1 MKNEII
7 AGLDLG
13 TTKVACIIANVS
25 EKDSIEIIGI
35 GVTPSSGLRRG
46 MVVNLKK
53 TTESVRHAINE
64 AEKVAGI
71 KLTQVYTG
79 IAGDHIRSQT
89 SRGVIAISKPTKEIS
104 KMDIDRVIEQ
114 AKAVSIP
121 MDREIIHAIPQGF
134 IVDDQPGIKDP
145 AGMSGVRLE
154 ADVHIVT
161 GAVTSAQNIYRSVE
175 KAGVQVRDLVLQP
188 IASSYAVVDPE
199 EKELGVALIDV
210 GGGTTDAALFYDD
223 TIRGTFVI
231 GLGGVN
237 VTNDIAVGLRTPRIY
252 AEEIKKEYGVAKNN
266 LVSDT
271 EMIDV
276 PGIGGRPNRK
286 IKRKILASII
296 QPRLEEI
303 FTLVY
308 RELRKSNYMDLI
320 SGGIVLTGGTAKMEG
335 IEELAESI
343 FGLPTRV
350 GIPNDIGGIADMV
363 KDPIHATGV
372 GLVLYGHEYR
382 GRDGIGRP
390 GIDGSL
396 FTKIFE
402 RMKRWLME

>member
-13 TTKVACIIANVS
+13 TTKVACIIANVT

-35 GVTPSSGLRRG
+35 GVTPSNGLRRG
-46 MVVNLKK
+46 IVVNIEK

-71 KLTQVYTG
+71 KLTHVYTG

-89 SRGVIAISKPTKEIS
+89 SRGVIAISRPTKEIS

-121 MDREIIHAIPQGF
+121 MDREIIHAIPQDF

-210 GGGTTDAALFYDD
+210 GGGTTDAALFYDG

-231 GLGGVN
+231 GLAGVN

-252 AEEIKKEYGVAKNN
+252 AEEIKKEYGVARDS

-308 RELRKSNYMDLI
+308 RELHKSDYMDLI

-343 FGLPTRV
+343 FGLSTRV
-350 GIPNDIGGIADMV
+350 GIPNGVGGIADMV

-382 GRDGIGRP
+382 GRDGIERS
-390 GIDGSL
+390 GIDSSL

-402 RMKRWLME
+402 RMKRWLIE

>member
-13 TTKVACIIANVS
+13 TTKVACIIANVIQ
-25 EKDSIEIIGI
+25 KNNVEIIGLGI
-35 GVTPSSGLRRG
+35 SPSTGLRRG
-46 MVVNLKK
+46 IVVNLER
-53 TTESVRHAINE
+53 TTESVRNAVNE
-64 AEKVAGI
+64 AEKMAGI
-71 KLTQVYTG
+71 KLTQAYTG
-79 IAGDHIRSQT
+79 IAGDHIRGQT
-89 SRGVIAISKPTKEIS
+89 SRGVIAISRPTKEIS
-104 KMDIDRVIEQ
+104 KSDIDRVIEQ

-175 KAGVQVRDLVLQP
+175 KAGIQVRDLVLQP
-188 IASSYAVVDPE
+188 IASSYAVIDPE
-199 EKELGVALIDV
+199 EKELGVALIDI
-210 GGGTTDAALFYDD
+210 GGGTTDTALFYDD
-223 TIRGTFVI
+223 TIRDTFVI

-237 VTNDIAVGLRTPRIY
+237 VTNDIAVGLRTPRMY
-252 AEEIKKEYGVAKNN
+252 AEEIKIGHGVARNN
-266 LVSDT
+266 LVGDT
-271 EMIDV
+271 ETIDV
-276 PGIGGRPNRK
+276 PGIGGRPDRK
-286 IKRKILASII
+286 IKRKLLASII

-308 RELRKSNYMDLI
+308 RELRRSDYIDLI
-320 SGGIVLTGGTAKMEG
+320 SAGIVLTGGAAKMDG

-350 GIPNDIGGIADMV
+350 GIPSGAGSMADMV
-363 KDPIHATGV
+363 RDPIHSTGV
-372 GLVLYGHEYR
+372 GLVLYGYEHR
-382 GRDGIGRP
+382 GRAGIGRP
-390 GIDGSL
+390 GINGSL
-396 FTKIFE
+396 FTKILE
-402 RMKRWLME
+402 RMKRWLLE

>member
-1 MKNEII
+1 MKSEII

-13 TTKVACIIANVS
+13 TTKVACIIANVT
-25 EKDSIEIIGI
+25 EKDSVEIIGI

-46 MVVNLKK
+46 MVVNLEK

-175 KAGVQVRDLVLQP
+175 KAGIQVRDLVLQP

-210 GGGTTDAALFYDD
+210 GGGTTDAALFYDG

-237 VTNDIAVGLRTPRIY
+237 VTNDIAVGLRTPRTY
-252 AEEIKKEYGVAKNN
+252 AEEIKKEYGVARDN

-308 RELRKSNYMDLI
+308 REFRKSDYMDLI

-350 GIPNDIGGIADMV
+350 GIPNGVGGIADMV

-402 RMKRWLME
+402 RMRKWLME

>member
-13 TTKVACIIANVS
+13 TTKIACIIANVT
-25 EKDSIEIIGI
+25 EKDNIEIIGVGI
-35 GVTPSSGLRRG
+35 SSSTGLRRG
-46 MVVNLKK
+46 MVVNLEK

-89 SRGVIAISKPTKEIS
+89 SRGVIAISKPTKEIN
-104 KMDIDRVIEQ
+104 KTDIDRVIEQ

-134 IVDDQPGIKDP
+134 VVDDQPGIKDP

-175 KAGVQVRDLVLQP
+175 KAGIQVRDLVLQQ
-188 IASSYAVVDPE
+188 IASSYAVIDPE

-210 GGGTTDAALFYDD
+210 GGGTTDAALFYDG
-223 TIRGTFVI
+223 TIRDTFVI

-252 AEEIKKEYGVAKNN
+252 AEEIKKNYGVARNN
-266 LVSDT
+266 LVSDVET
-271 EMIDV
+271 IDV

-286 IKRKILASII
+286 IKAKLLASII

-303 FTLVY
+303 LTLVY
-308 RELRKSNYMDLI
+308 RELHKNDYMDLI
-320 SGGIVLTGGTAKMEG
+320 SGGIVLTGGTAKMKG
-335 IEELAESI
+335 IEELAETV

-350 GIPNDIGGIADMV
+350 GVPSGIGGIADMV
-363 KDPIHATGV
+363 NDPVHATGV
-372 GLVLYGHEYR
+372 GLVLYGFENK

-402 RMKRWLME
+402 RMKKWLIE

>member
-1 MKNEII
+1 MKNIII

-13 TTKVACIIANVS
+13 TTKVACIIANVTD
-25 EKDSIEIIGI
+25 KGNIEIIGI
-35 GVTPSSGLRRG
+35 GISPSTGLRRG
-46 MVVNLKK
+46 MVVNLEK
-53 TTESVRHAINE
+53 TTESVKYAINE

-71 KLTQVYTG
+71 KLNQVYTG

-104 KMDIDRVIEQ
+104 KSDIDRVIEQ

-175 KAGVQVRDLVLQP
+175 KAGIQVRDLVLQP

-199 EKELGVALIDV
+199 EKELGVVLIDV
-210 GGGTTDAALFYDD
+210 GGGTTDAALFYDGA
-223 TIRGTFVI
+223 IRDTFVI

-237 VTNDIAVGLRTPRIY
+237 VTNDIAVGLRTPRVY
-252 AEEIKKEYGVAKNN
+252 AEEIKKEYGVARDN

-271 EMIDV
+271 ETIDV

-286 IKRKILASII
+286 IKRKLLASIV

-308 RELRKSNYMDLI
+308 RELRKSDYMDLI
-320 SGGIVLTGGTAKMEG
+320 SAGIVLTGGTAKMEG
-335 IEELAESI
+335 IEELAETV

-350 GIPNDIGGIADMV
+350 GIPSGVGGIADMV

-372 GLVLYGHEYR
+372 GLVLYGYEYR
-382 GRDGIGRP
+382 GRNGIGRP
-390 GIDGSL
+390 GINGSL

-402 RMKRWLME
+402 RMKKWLIE

>member
-1 MKNEII
+1 MKSEII

-13 TTKVACIIANVS
+13 TTKVACIIANVT
-25 EKDSIEIIGI
+25 EKDSVEIIGI

-46 MVVNLKK
+46 MVVNLEK

-210 GGGTTDAALFYDD
+210 GGGTTDAALFYDG

-252 AEEIKKEYGVAKNN
+252 AEEIKKEYGVARDN

-308 RELRKSNYMDLI
+308 REFRKSDYMDLI

-350 GIPNDIGGIADMV
+350 GIPNGVGGIADMV

-390 GIDGSL
+390 V
-396 FTKIFE
+396 
-402 RMKRWLME
+402 

>member
-1 MKNEII
+1 MKSEII

-13 TTKVACIIANVS
+13 TTKVACIISNINQKGNV
-25 EKDSIEIIGI
+25 EIIGL
-35 GVTPSSGLRRG
+35 GTTPSTGLRRG
-46 MVVNLKK
+46 IVVNLEK
-53 TTESVRHAINE
+53 TTESIRQAVND
-64 AEKVAGI
+64 AEKMAGI
-71 KLTQVYTG
+71 KLTQCYTG

-89 SRGVIAISKPTKEIS
+89 SRGVIAISRKEIT
-104 KMDIDRVIEQ
+104 KGDIDRVIEQ

-121 MDREIIHAIPQGF
+121 IDREIIHAIPQAF

-188 IASSYAVVDPE
+188 IASSYSVIDPE
-199 EKELGVALIDV
+199 EKELGVALIDI
-210 GGGTTDAALFYDD
+210 GGGTTDTALFYDGA
-223 TIRGTFVI
+223 IRDTFVI
-231 GLGGVN
+231 GLGGEN
-237 VTNDIAVGLRTPRIY
+237 VTNDIAIGLRTPRVY
-252 AEEIKKEYGVAKNN
+252 AEEIKKVSGVARNN
-266 LVSDT
+266 LVSDNET
-271 EMIDV
+271 IDV

-286 IKRKILASII
+286 IKRKLLASII

-308 RELRKSNYMDLI
+308 RELRKSDFIDLI
-320 SGGIVLTGGTAKMEG
+320 SAGMVLTGGAAKMEG

-350 GIPNDIGGIADMV
+350 GIPNGAGSMADMV
-363 KDPIHATGV
+363 KDPIHSTGV
-372 GLVLYGHEYR
+372 GLVLYGFENR
-382 GRDGIGRP
+382 GRAGIGRP

-396 FTKIFE
+396 FTKILE
-402 RMKRWLME
+402 RMKRWLLE